1 MRKILLFAMTS
12 LKDACS
18 SEYNTADNFTGLGLF
33 SLTFNRQIKRPRR
46 QEFPSLVPRLQWSCG
61 AQITCRDIREVCHLV
76 YAPSMELRT
85 ADNQANGTEQTSPLL
100 QCGRSPQI
108 TSFWRISKALLTLVR
123 PEGGLAYHTDALRCS
138 QQNIEALS

>member
-1 MRKILLFAMTS
+1 MTS

-33 SLTFNRQIKRPRR
+33 SLTFNRQIKRPRG

-85 ADNQANGTEQTSPLL
+85 ADNQANGTEQKFES
-100 QCGRSPQI
+100 I
-108 TSFWRISKALLTLVR
+108 TSMRKITADNILLAHFQGFIDVS
-123 PEGGLAYHTDALRCS
+123 AA
-138 QQNIEALS
+138 